1 MNSSSE
7 KLGGAK
13 VVATAVVPD
22 DVTQIKDI
30 LRKWSDVDEMDL
42 ILTLGKVFEL
52 HILVSLP
59 ISKRF

>member
-7 KLGGAK
+7 KLGAK